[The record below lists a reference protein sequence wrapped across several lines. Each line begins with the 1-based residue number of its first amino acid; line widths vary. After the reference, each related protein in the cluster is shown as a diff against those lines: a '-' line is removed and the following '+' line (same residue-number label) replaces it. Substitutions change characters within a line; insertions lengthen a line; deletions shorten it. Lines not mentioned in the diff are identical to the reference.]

1 LVDGPSSG
9 ISRKEVSLK
18 QLDMTKIKV
27 NNCPNGCTTT
37 ELEKLLKEQK
47 VDEQWKNSTPYKRFA
62 QKKTRLNL
70 TDFQRFQV
78 QTLKKQKNKLINA
91 EVSAL
96 TSAHQESEKTRLAPH
111 YASIEKVQKM
121 KALKEK
127 KKFVRLARKITKR
140 GKAAAAEKKKERV
153 AKYLA
158 EHPEH
163 VKVVKAPK
171 KKVRT
176 DNTARPKKTRVERE
190 KRWAAG
196 AAKLAAKKAQK
207 K

>member
-1 LVDGPSSG
+1 LVDGPTSG
-9 ISRKEVSLK
+9 ISRREVSLG
-18 QLDMTKIKV
+18 QLDLTKIKV

-37 ELEKLLKEQK
+37 ELSKLLKEQK
-47 VDEQWKNSTPYKRFA
+47 VDEQWKNTTPYKRFA

-70 TDFQRFQV
+70 TDFQRYQV

-91 EVSAL
+91 ELATV
-96 TSAHQESEKTRLAPH
+96 TSAHQDSEKTRLAPH
-111 YASIEKVQKM
+111 YASIAKVQKM
-121 KALKEK
+121 HALREK
-127 KKFVRLARKITKR
+127 KKFVRLARKVTKR

-153 AKYLA
+153 SKYLA

-163 VKVVKAPK
+163 VKTAKAPK
-171 KKVRT
+171 KKVKT

-196 AAKLAAKKAQK
+196 ASKLAAKKTQK